1 MPQKDARMLNA
12 TSAEH
17 VLYARSVE
25 HIDVCSARWRAEW
38 VRNGRGGNWIRRACG
53 AKIRFGARA
62 TGKLASNACVKPA
75 TTCKQLHEMSVA
87 ASLVGAVDA

>member
-1 MPQKDARMLNA
+1 MFDTFKGGMGA
-12 TSAEH
+12 
-17 VLYARSVE
+17 VE
-25 HIDVCSARWRAEW
+25 
-38 VRNGRGGNWIRRACG
+38 NWIRRACG

-87 ASLVGAVDA
+87 ASSVGDVDA

>member
-1 MPQKDARMLNA
+1 MFDTFKG
-12 TSAEH
+12 E
-17 VLYARSVE
+17 
-25 HIDVCSARWRAEW
+25 IGAEW
-38 VRNGRGGNWIRRACG
+38 ARGNWIWRSCG

-87 ASLVGAVDA
+87 ASLVGDVDA